1 MIHSNYFDF
10 LDNVQPLTR
19 KVTDFVCQH
28 FLRLA
33 GSSWKITCTLPM
45 NWCLPLI
52 PLLLRGLM
60 IHHPIYP
67 ATMFAFQV
75 WLGTMQMKRVPTL
88 VLRSPWRD
96 SVSPRVTWWLHA
108 SSRWKWMKVNMLKPL
123 ETNNINAWENRDSF
137 GSWGNHIWFNIIYLC
152 NQALK
157 GSSTLRIAL
166 PQTCKGR
173 VQKS

>member
-1 MIHSNYFDF
+1 
-10 LDNVQPLTR
+10 
-19 KVTDFVCQH
+19 
-28 FLRLA
+28 
-33 GSSWKITCTLPM
+33 
-45 NWCLPLI
+45 
-52 PLLLRGLM
+52 M

-108 SSRWKWMKVNMLKPL
+108 SSRWKWMKVNMLKSL

-137 GSWGNHIWFNIIYLC
+137 GSWENRIWFNIIYVIRLSKVHQHWGLPSLKRAREGCKSLNTAICWVRLELC
-152 NQALK
+152 AQQKCTGYPCFIIFRYFQVGAEMRK
-157 GSSTLRIAL
+157 I
-166 PQTCKGR
+166 CK
-173 VQKS
+173 